1 MKKRSFLSTIIGGRV
16 VEMDCLSV
24 LSVVAAFFMFCH
36 AVYFIAVAFFNAP
49 VESFFVICC
58 LVLLV
63 MAFCTL
69 GYETWSWISKKRRD
83 RDVKQ

>member
-1 MKKRSFLSTIIGGRV
+1 
-16 VEMDCLSV
+16 MDCFSIFIGA
-24 LSVVAAFFMFCH
+24 VVFFMFCH
-36 AVYFIAVAFFNAP
+36 AVYVIAVAFFNAP

-63 MAFCTL
+63 MTLCTL